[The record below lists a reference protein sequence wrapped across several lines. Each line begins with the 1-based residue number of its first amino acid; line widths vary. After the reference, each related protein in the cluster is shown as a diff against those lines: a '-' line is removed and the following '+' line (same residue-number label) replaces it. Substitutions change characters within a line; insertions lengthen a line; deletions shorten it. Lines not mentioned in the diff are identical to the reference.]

1 MCLSAAEATQGEMA
15 TEVKLVLIEG
25 GETKPGGDSNLSRE
39 PSSLDFIFLEDH
51 SYDDLKGRLGW
62 TLERDE
68 GRENK
73 SPWVFKFRCDE
84 KEGCV

>member
-1 MCLSAAEATQGEMA
+1 MA
-15 TEVKLVLIEG
+15 TEVKLVIIEG
-25 GETKPGGDSNLSRE
+25 GETKPGGECILSRE
-39 PSSLDFIFLEDH
+39 LSSLDFIFLKDH
-51 SYDDLKGRLGW
+51 PYDDLKGRLGW
-62 TLERDE
+62 TLEADE